1 MIGIRKT
8 SEVPDQVLGVQIAF
22 MAEGHDAAGAVADDQ
37 AAFSGQPEHL
47 RHLLAVV
54 GVLIDVNRN
63 IAVRESLAQL
73 GVEGPLADELLPAV
87 GARANEDRQRLL
99 HAYTGGPSLTVIL
112 LPVKG
117 QAVDLGNESPPKG
130 QE

>member
-87 GARANEDRQRLL
+87 GARANQGRHPLL
-99 HAYTGGPSLTVIL
+99 HAYAASPCLTAIL
-112 LPVKG
+112 PPVN
-117 QAVDLGNESPPKG
+117 DPPLVPG
-130 QE
+130 SHS